1 MEYRHN
7 IATGPNAQRP
17 VNCITGVDV
26 IGGVAE
32 LKLRQRDG
40 KIISISKGK

>member
-1 MEYRHN
+1 
-7 IATGPNAQRP
+7 
-17 VNCITGVDV
+17 VDV

>member
-7 IATGPNAQRP
+7 IATGPNALEP

-26 IGGVAE
+26 ISSVAE
-32 LKLRQRDG
+32 VRFRQRDG